1 MARKKAPAPEAG
13 PEAAPAPEAAQ
24 RRQVNL
30 DDDLYRR
37 GGIIAAHLGISLP
50 DYVNSR
56 LRVIIDGDMPA
67 VLEALNMDTRQK

>member
-1 MARKKAPAPEAG
+1 MLCCCLAPFRPE
-13 PEAAPAPEAAQ
+13 
-24 RRQVNL
+24 
-30 DDDLYRR
+30 
-37 GGIIAAHLGISLP
+37 LGISLP